1 MTKKAAFTPARRPP
15 LAILLLALFLA
26 TGCYHGPYRG
36 ILGGGIDTIAIP
48 FVGNQTV
55 EYAAADSLMQAT
67 VVAFRED
74 GQLRLVDEGGADAI
88 LLLDIL
94 SVDDRIHQGRVLGQY
109 QFSMVVSV
117 EIKSFEGAVL
127 LRQYES
133 VGRGT
138 YEADN
143 ERDQAIGKAARMV
156 AADIVGRAQ

>member
-1 MTKKAAFTPARRPP
+1 M
-15 LAILLLALFLA
+15 AILLLALFLA
-26 TGCYHGPYRG
+26 AGCYHGPYRG

-48 FVGNQTV
+48 FVDNQTA
-55 EYAAADSLMQAT
+55 EYVAADSLIQAT

-74 GQLRLVDEGGADAI
+74 GQLRLADEGGADAI

-94 SVDDRIHQGRVLGQY
+94 SVDDRIHQGRLLGQY

-138 YEADN
+138 YEADD

>member
-1 MTKKAAFTPARRPP
+1 MAR
-15 LAILLLALFLA
+15 LLLALFLA
-26 TGCYHGPYRG
+26 SGCYHGPYRG
-36 ILGGGIDTIAIP
+36 ILGGGIDTIAVP
-48 FVGNQTV
+48 FVGNQTA
-55 EYAAADSLMQAT
+55 EYAAADSLIQAA

-74 GQLRLVDEGGADAI
+74 GQLRLADEGGADAI

-94 SVDDRIHQGRVLGQY
+94 SVEDRIHWGSRVLGQY

-138 YEADN
+138 YEADD

-156 AADIVGRAQ
+156 ATDIVGRAQ

>member
-1 MTKKAAFTPARRPP
+1 MAKSSGSRYR
-15 LAILLLALFLA
+15 LLLTFLLLA

-36 ILGGGIDTIAIP
+36 VLGGGIDSIAIP
-48 FVGNQTV
+48 FVGNQTA
-55 EYAAADSLMQAT
+55 EYAAAESLIRAT

-74 GQLRLVDEGGADAI
+74 GQLRLADEGGADAI

-94 SVDDRIHQGRVLGQY
+94 SVDDRIRSGRVLGQY

-133 VGRGT
+133 IGRGT
-138 YEADN
+138 YDDDD
-143 ERDQAIGKAARMV
+143 ERNKAVGKAVRMV
-156 AADIVGRAQ
+156 VRDLIDRVGGGC

>member
-1 MTKKAAFTPARRPP
+1 MAKSSGSRYR
-15 LAILLLALFLA
+15 LLLTLLLLA

-36 ILGGGIDTIAIP
+36 VLGGGIDSIAIP
-48 FVGNQTV
+48 FVGNQTA
-55 EYAAADSLMQAT
+55 EYAAADSLIRAT

-74 GQLRLVDEGGADAI
+74 GQLRLADEGGADAI

-94 SVDDRIHQGRVLGQY
+94 SVDDRIRSGRVLGQY

-117 EIKSFEGAVL
+117 EIKSFEGVVL

-133 VGRGT
+133 VGQGT
-138 YEADN
+138 YEADDG
-143 ERDQAIGKAARMV
+143 RGKAIGKAAKMV